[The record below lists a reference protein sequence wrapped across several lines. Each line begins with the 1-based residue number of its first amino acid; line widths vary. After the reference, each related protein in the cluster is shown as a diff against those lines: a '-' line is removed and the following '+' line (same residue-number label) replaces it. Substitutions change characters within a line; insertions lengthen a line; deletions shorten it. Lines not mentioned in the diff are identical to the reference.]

1 MTLLASRHTSGD
13 TDLVTFRYCYGP
25 VTIEFDEQFGHA
37 TQFWHQLGGIVATPD
52 ITVRAKAGY
61 ERFHA
66 ALGDGAPPEFGQLP
80 SAQRMA
86 WVEAFTE

>member
-1 MTLLASRHTSGD
+1 MTLQASRHTSGD

-61 ERFHA
+61 ERFHD
-66 ALGDGAPPEFGQLP
+66 ALGEEYLP
-80 SAQRMA
+80 WTAVATERQSA
-86 WVEAFTE
+86 WIEAFTE